1 MNGEAAGGTFLVAP
15 FDESHEQVT
24 FGPVAGSGIGITL
37 IVRSRRQVH
46 GPRAERQQASRPKEA

>member
-1 MNGEAAGGTFLVAP
+1 MNGEAAGRMSLVAP
-15 FDESHEQVT
+15 FDECHEQVT

-46 GPRAERQQASRPKEA
+46 GSCTERHQALRPKEA

>member
-1 MNGEAAGGTFLVAP
+1 VNGEAAGGTSLVTP
-15 FDESHEQVT
+15 LDERHEQVT

-46 GPRAERQQASRPKEA
+46 GSRAERNQASRPKEA